1 MRIGVDAG
9 GTFTDFVV
17 LRDDGSLH
25 TFKIR
30 SNPKDPAQVILAGL
44 EQAAA
49 GRRADVVHGST
60 VATNA
65 LLERKG
71 ARTAL
76 ITTAGFE
83 DLVQIGRQNRP
94 ELYNLT
100 PDLPRH
106 LTPRELCF
114 GVNERAFFDG
124 TIARSPSP
132 VELERLARRL
142 KRAKVESVAICLL
155 HAYRVFDNESAVAA
169 ALQQGPWYVCCS
181 HEVSPEFREYERAST
196 TLINAYV
203 GPLMQAYLGRL
214 GSSSRHRIVVMQSN
228 GGSLSIGEASRQAV
242 RTVLSGPAGGVVG
255 AARIAALSGYRRV
268 LGFDMGGTST
278 DVCLIDGAPRE
289 TTETY
294 IDGMP
299 VRVPMLDIHT
309 VGAGGGSIARVDEG
323 GLLRVGPQSAG
334 AVPGPACYGLG
345 EHATV
350 TDAHVL
356 LGRIGEDQFLGGE
369 MRIDAGRAGAA
380 IRRVGHALVLD
391 DTAAASGIVRVANA
405 NMERA
410 IRIVSVERGY
420 DPRQFSLLA
429 FGGCGGLHACDI
441 AAELGIGTVLV
452 PQQAGALSAL
462 GMLLADN
469 IRDYSAGV
477 LNLPDVEREFRL
489 LEKRA
494 KRGLRGARLQRSAD
508 LRYEGQSYELNV
520 PWFADNMAEPFHAEH
535 QRIYGYARP
544 GAPVEVVTIRL
555 RAVRET
561 PKPVLPEIALQP
573 SSKPFQV
580 RRCFVSG
587 QWKRVPVFRRED
599 VASRGA
605 KGPALVLDYGATTLV
620 ASGWSFRRDKAA
632 TLIVE
637 RQSRVH

>member
-17 LRDDGSLH
+17 LRDDGSLR
-25 TFKIR
+25 TFKLR
-30 SNPKDPAQVILAGL
+30 SNPHDPAQVILAGL

-49 GRRADVVHGST
+49 RQRADVVHGST

-76 ITTAGFE
+76 VTTAGFE

-100 PDLPRH
+100 PELPRQ

-124 TIARSPSP
+124 TIERSPSP
-132 VELERLARRL
+132 AELKRLVARL
-142 KRAKVESVAICLL
+142 KRAKVESVAICFL
-155 HAYRVFDNESAVAA
+155 HAYRVSDNEWAVAQA
-169 ALQQGPWYVCCS
+169 IENGPWYVCCS

-203 GPLMQAYLGRL
+203 GPLMQAYLERL
-214 GSSSRHRIVVMQSN
+214 GNASRHRIVVMQSN
-228 GGSLSIGEASRQAV
+228 GGSLSTGEASRQAV
-242 RTVLSGPAGGVVG
+242 RTVFSGPAGGVIG
-255 AARIAALSGYRRV
+255 ATRVAALSGYRRV

-278 DVCLIDGAPRE
+278 DVSLIDGSPRE
-289 TTETY
+289 TTEAY
-294 IDGMP
+294 IDGLP
-299 VRVPMLDIHT
+299 IRVPMLDIHT

-323 GLLRVGPQSAG
+323 GLLRVGPESAG
-334 AVPGPACYGLG
+334 AMPGPACYGIG
-345 EHATV
+345 DHATV
-350 TDAHVL
+350 TDAHVA

-369 MRIDAGRAGAA
+369 MRIDASRAESAV
-380 IRRVGHALVLD
+380 RRVGEALALD
-391 DTAAASGIVRVANA
+391 QTAAASGIVRVANA

-441 AAELGIGTVLV
+441 AGELGIRTALV
-452 PQQAGALSAL
+452 PQQASALSAL
-462 GMLLADN
+462 GMLLADK

-477 LNLPDVEREFRL
+477 LNRPGVEREFRL

-494 KRGLRGARLQRSAD
+494 KRELRGARLERSAD
-508 LRYEGQSYELNV
+508 LRYEGQSYELTV
-520 PWFADNMAEPFHAEH
+520 HWQREDIAGPFHAEH
-535 QRIYGYARP
+535 QRIYGYSRP
-544 GAPVEVVTIRL
+544 DAPVEVVTIRV
-555 RAVRET
+555 RAIRET
-561 PKPVLPEIALQP
+561 PKPALEGVAVQQN
-573 SSKPFQV
+573 SKPFET

-587 QWKRVPVFRRED
+587 GWKRVPVFRRED
-599 VASRGA
+599 VGRGA
-605 KGPALVLDYGATTLV
+605 RKGPALVLDYGATTLV
-620 ASGWSFRRDKAA
+620 SSGWSFRRDKAG

-637 RQSRVH
+637 RR